1 MMHYGFMQG
10 PDVPSDLANCAE
22 YGLKPDLDDIYCI
35 IGQVDMLAGRKQR
48 GMAYWRDRLF
58 VWMACNT
65 EDATASY
72 HIPASQAMAV
82 DLQIW
87 I

>member
-1 MMHYGFMQG
+1 
-10 PDVPSDLANCAE
+10 
-22 YGLKPDLDDIYCI
+22 
-35 IGQVDMLAGRKQR
+35 MLAGRKQR

-58 VWMACNT
+58 VWMARHT

-82 DLQIW
+82 GLQIG